1 MKLRNFSPIVISLLV
16 GAAIGFCLG
25 PMSSPSPAPAPD
37 PAAKPEQAQRLRNG
51 DDGERAAN
59 RALRARIKELEDM
72 LAKQGIEVEKM
83 KEEETTRRNRGP
95 RNWDFRADMERLKK
109 EEPERYA
116 QITNS
121 MAQFRRHRLERAQ
134 SKIDFLSSIDT
145 SRMSP
150 AMLKVHSDLQDMIEK
165 REAVEEKMRG
175 FMDMTEEERR
185 EAFQE
190 IGEID
195 GRIRELNRA
204 ERDNLLV
211 QTAEALGFQGDD
223 AAEIIDTVKSIYEA
237 TDSGWG
243 FGGPGGPGRRGGRG
257 GRGGPGGR
265 GGNR

>member
-1 MKLRNFSPIVISLLV
+1 MKIRNFSPVVISLLA
-16 GAAIGFCLG
+16 GAAIGFCFAPSAG
-25 PMSSPSPAPAPD
+25 APKAAPEKTSSKKVKAESRPD
-37 PAAKPEQAQRLRNG
+37 EAAEKEMRVLRS
-51 DDGERAAN
+51 
-59 RALRARIKELEDM
+59 RIKELEDM
-72 LAKQGIEVEKM
+72 LAKQGVEVEEM
-83 KEEETTRRNRGP
+83 KEESSRRERRDRP
-95 RNWDFRADMERLKK
+95 RDFRADMERLKK

-243 FGGPGGPGRRGGRG
+243 WGGPGGPGRRGGRG

>member
-16 GAAIGFCLG
+16 GAALGYCLG
-25 PMSSPSPAPAPD
+25 PLSSPAPAPA
-37 PAAKPEQAQRLRNG
+37 PEPEKKAEPEQVKQPEYR
-51 DDGERAAN
+51 GERAD

-72 LAKQGIEVEKM
+72 IAKQGVEVEKM
-83 KEEETTRRNRGP
+83 KEEEAERRERP
-95 RNWDFRADMERLKK
+95 RDFRADMERLKK
-109 EEPERYA
+109 EEPERYT

-121 MAQFRRHRLERAQ
+121 MAQFRRRRLERAQ

-150 AMLKVHSDLQDMIEK
+150 AMLKVHSDLQDMIAR
-165 REAVEEKMRG
+165 REEIESKMHSI
-175 FMDMTEEERR
+175 MDMTEEDRHALFGEMR
-185 EAFQE
+185 ETDE
-190 IGEID
+190 
-195 GRIRELNRA
+195 RIRELNRF

-237 TDSGWG
+237 TDSGWNW
-243 FGGPGGPGRRGGRG
+243 GGPGGGGRRGGRG
-257 GRGGPGGR
+257 GHGGPGGR

>member
-16 GAAIGFCLG
+16 GAALGYCLG
-25 PMSSPSPAPAPD
+25 PLSSPAPTPE
-37 PAAKPEQAQRLRNG
+37 PEQKAEPEQVKQPEYR
-51 DDGERAAN
+51 GERAD

-83 KEEETTRRNRGP
+83 KEEETARRDRGP

-150 AMLKVHSDLQDMIEK
+150 AMLKVHSDLQDMIAR
-165 REAVEEKMRG
+165 REEIESKMHSI
-175 FMDMTEEERR
+175 MDMTEEDRHALFGEMR
-185 EAFQE
+185 ETDE
-190 IGEID
+190 
-195 GRIRELNRA
+195 RIRELNRF

-223 AAEIIDTVKSIYEA
+223 ADEIIDTVKSIYEA

-243 FGGPGGPGRRGGRG
+243 WGGPGGPGRRGGRG

>member
-16 GAAIGFCLG
+16 GAALGYCLG
-25 PMSSPSPAPAPD
+25 PASSPAPAPE
-37 PAAKPEQAQRLRNG
+37 PEQKAEPEQVKQPEYR
-51 DDGERAAN
+51 GERAD
-59 RALRARIKELEDM
+59 RALRARIKELEGM

-83 KEEETTRRNRGP
+83 KEESSRRDRP
-95 RNWDFRADMERLKK
+95 RDFRADMERLKK

-195 GRIRELNRA
+195 GRIQDTRA
-204 ERDNLLV
+204 
-211 QTAEALGFQGDD
+211 QQGGARQSSRPD
-223 AAEIIDTVKSIYEA
+223 
-237 TDSGWG
+237 
-243 FGGPGGPGRRGGRG
+243 GGGAGIPGRRRCRDNRHGQEHLRGDRLRLGFRRAGRARQARRSRRTRRSRWK
-257 GRGGPGGR
+257 GREPLT
-265 GGNR
+265 

>member
-1 MKLRNFSPIVISLLV
+1 MKIRNFSPVVISLLA
-16 GAAIGFCLG
+16 GAAIGFCFAPSAG
-25 PMSSPSPAPAPD
+25 APKAAPEKTSPKTVKAESRPD
-37 PAAKPEQAQRLRNG
+37 EAAEKEMRVLRS
-51 DDGERAAN
+51 
-59 RALRARIKELEDM
+59 RIKELEDM

-83 KEEETTRRNRGP
+83 KEEETARRDRGP
-95 RNWDFRADMERLKK
+95 RNWDFRADMER
-109 EEPERYA
+109 A

>member
-1 MKLRNFSPIVISLLV
+1 MKIRNFSPVVISLIA
-16 GAAIGFCLG
+16 GAAIGFCFAPSAG
-25 PMSSPSPAPAPD
+25 APKAAPEKTSPKTVKAESRPD
-37 PAAKPEQAQRLRNG
+37 AAAEKEMRVLRS
-51 DDGERAAN
+51 
-59 RALRARIKELEDM
+59 RIKELEDM
-72 LAKQGIEVEKM
+72 LAKQGVEVEEM
-83 KEEETTRRNRGP
+83 KEESSRRERRDRP
-95 RNWDFRADMERLKK
+95 RDFRADMERLKK